1 MKALIQPTEELERE
15 VQINAGAISD
25 ALDALQASG
34 AASVAELAQYEYLF
48 INALTH
54 SRHGIPNLE
63 LRIEEAPADFV
74 QLVSLLY
81 RRDDSGEDPPELR
94 IPEGR
99 DMQAIGSNVY
109 RVLDKLK
116 RNPGT
121 PDDRSEERRVGKE
134 WVSTCRSR
142 WSP

>member
-99 DMQAIGSNVY
+99 DMQ
-109 RVLDKLK
+109 
-116 RNPGT
+116 
-121 PDDRSEERRVGKE
+121 RSEARSVGQAC
-134 WVSTCRSR
+134 VSPCRSR
-142 WSP
+142 WSPFP

>member
-34 AASVAELAQYEYLF
+34 AASVAALAPYEYLF

-63 LRIEEAPADFV
+63 LRTAEAPADFV
-74 QLVSLLY
+74 QLVSMLS
-81 RRDDSGEDPPELR
+81 RRDTSHVIRCIGPP
-94 IPEGR
+94 
-99 DMQAIGSNVY
+99 
-109 RVLDKLK
+109 
-116 RNPGT
+116 
-121 PDDRSEERRVGKE
+121 
-134 WVSTCRSR
+134 STGA
-142 WSP
+142 